1 MKLVL
6 RQALTLL
13 PLAIFLLEYRTSFQT
28 TSTPSSVS
36 IARKA
41 ASIPGTSRVTYE
53 ERGEA
58 NWMSSCGSIH
68 WPNQLPGH
76 KGEGKREEEE
86 DREEED
92 LTDFG
97 ASQLNEV

>member
-1 MKLVL
+1 VKLVL

-58 NWMSSCGSIH
+58 KLDVLMWQHSLAQSAPRPQG
-68 WPNQLPGH
+68 G
-76 KGEGKREEEE
+76 GEEGGGG
-86 DREEED
+86 
-92 LTDFG
+92 F
-97 ASQLNEV
+97 N